1 MRKTAK
7 KVVGALS
14 AGMAAGASL
23 GVLGTYMFSSNPKF
37 KKGAK
42 KAAKAIS
49 GVVEDMQDM
58 MK

>member
-1 MRKTAK
+1 MRKATK
-7 KVVGALS
+7 KSVGALG

-42 KAAKAIS
+42 KAAKTIS
-49 GVVEDMQDM
+49 SIVEDMQDLI
-58 MK
+58 K

>member
-1 MRKTAK
+1 MKNRTK
-7 KVVGALS
+7 KVAGALG

-42 KAAKAIS
+42 KAAKTIS
-49 GVVEDMQDM
+49 GIVEDIKDM
-58 MK
+58 M

>member
-7 KVVGALS
+7 KVVGALG

-42 KAAKAIS
+42 KARTES
-49 GVVEDMQDM
+49 SLLFWLPR
-58 MK
+58 